1 MNTRVTEL
9 LGIRYP
15 IIQGGMAWVA
25 EQHLAAAVSE
35 AGGLGLIGGA
45 SAPGEVI
52 RDMLR
57 DAKRLTSAQVG
68 VNVMLMSPHA
78 DDVAR
83 VVIEEGVKG
92 ADFIYTDIWLSMGES
107 KEKWDERIA
116 LLRPFQV
123 NAELMAATGNPDVK
137 FLHCLP
143 SFHDINTTVGQDI
156 FEKTGMG
163 NGLEVTNDVFE
174 SPASIV
180 FDQAENR
187 MHTIKAVMVA
197 TLGEEK

>member
-1 MNTRVTEL
+1 MLADQLTMLEASGKKPSEISIAYVGDARNNVGNSILISCAMIGMDVRMVAPKEL
-9 LGIRYP
+9 FNAP
-15 IIQGGMAWVA
+15 EVVA
-25 EQHLAAAVSE
+25 AAEELAAKS
-35 AGGLGLIGGA
+35 GGKVL
-45 SAPGEVI
+45 VT
-52 RDMLR
+52 D
-57 DAKRLTSAQVG
+57 
-68 VNVMLMSPHA
+68 N
-78 DDVAR
+78 
-83 VVIEEGVKG
+83 IEEGVKG